1 MIIFNIIMV
10 KYDLSHLTQEDN
22 QIVVGP
28 IQDDEAL
35 FLYSLIRVKR
45 IKCVLEIGGLNGYS
59 SINFIKAMEF
69 DKKKYKLF
77 TCDINEVP
85 KININ
90 HFIIKKDVKEL
101 NVKDIFNSKIELLF
115 LDCHTLTQY
124 DIFRKFLVKGNIDEN
139 TIIALHDTNLH
150 YQTIWNKNG
159 EENHVHQPVERKI
172 VNLLK
177 NKGYDIFCLH
187 TNKNKHSKEFPF
199 RHGITICQ
207 IFKKLV

>member
-1 MIIFNIIMV
+1 MV
-10 KYDLSHLTQEDN
+10 KYDLSHLTQDDN

-59 SINFIKAMEF
+59 SKNFIKAMEF
-69 DKKKYKLF
+69 DNEKYKLF
-77 TCDINEVP
+77 TCDINKVP
-85 KININ
+85 KINEN
-90 HFIIKKDVKEL
+90 HFTIQKDVNKL
-101 NVKDIFNSKIELLF
+101 DVNDILNSKIELLF

-124 DIFRKFLVKGNIDEN
+124 NMLKKLFIKGNINEN

-150 YQTIWNKNG
+150 QQKIWDVNGKNDFA
-159 EENHVHQPVERKI
+159 HQPVERKI

-177 NKGYDIFCLH
+177 NLGYDIFCLH
-187 TNKNKHSKEFPF
+187 TNIDKHSSKFPF
-199 RHGITICQ
+199 RHGLTVCQ